1 MTERKGRRSC
11 LGCGCQLMG
20 GLALVM
26 VILIGWLIAVQGGVL
41 ERLGLRESPAEEL
54 LSGTPDRQAA
64 EALREELHRA
74 DLNTRGVSFY
84 VLPIAGTDGSLAI
97 AVIDRS
103 QGFEFGQTA
112 EPREVLRRLQ
122 NVATGDTLERLGI
135 RRVAVEIRNPMGETA
150 LVVTAE
156 SSDIK
161 AFANGEMDRK
171 EFVRAVDGRA
181 NLIRVMRG
189 VREVLP

>member
-1 MTERKGRRSC
+1 MTARRGRRSC

-20 GLALVM
+20 SLILVIVLLA
-26 VILIGWLIAVQGGVL
+26 GWLIAVQGGVL
-41 ERLGLRESPAEEL
+41 ERLGLRESPAKDL

-84 VLPIAGTDGSLAI
+84 VIPIEGTDGSLAY
-97 AVIDRS
+97 ALIDRS
-103 QGFEFGQTA
+103 KGFEFGQTA

-135 RRVAVEIRNPMGETA
+135 KRVAVEVRNPAGETA

-156 SSDIK
+156 STDIK

-171 EFVRAVDGRA
+171 EFVRAVDGKA
-181 NLIRVMRG
+181 NLVRVMRG

>member
-1 MTERKGRRSC
+1 MTEQRGKRSC
-11 LGCGCQLMG
+11 LGCGCQLMS
-20 GLALVM
+20 GLILVI
-26 VILIGWLIAVQGGVL
+26 VLLVGWLTAVQSGAL
-41 ERLGLRESPAEEL
+41 ERLGLRESLAEEL

-64 EALREELHRA
+64 EALREELNRA

-84 VLPIAGTDGSLAI
+84 VIPIEGTDGSLAY

-112 EPREVLRRLQ
+112 EPRVVLQRLQ

-135 RRVAVEIRNPMGETA
+135 NRVAVEVRNPAGETA
-150 LVVTAE
+150 LVITAE
-156 SSDIK
+156 STDIK
-161 AFANGEMDRK
+161 AFANGEMERK
-171 EFVRAVDGRA
+171 EFIRAVDGRA
-181 NLIRVMRG
+181 NLLRVMQG

>member
-1 MTERKGRRSC
+1 MTARRGKRSC
-11 LGCGCQLMG
+11 MGCGCQLMG
-20 GLALVM
+20 GLMLVM
-26 VILIGWLIAVQGGVL
+26 VLLVGWLIAVQSGAL
-41 ERLGLRESPAEEL
+41 ERLGLRESKAEEL

-64 EALREELHRA
+64 EALMEELHRA

-84 VLPIAGTDGSLAI
+84 VLPIEGTDGSLVY
-97 AVIDRS
+97 AVMDRS

-135 RRVAVEIRNPMGETA
+135 KRVAVEVRNPAGETA

-156 SSDIK
+156 STDIK
-161 AFANGEMDRK
+161 AFANGEMDKK
-171 EFVRAVDGRA
+171 EFIKAVDGKA
-181 NLIRVMRG
+181 NLVRIVKG